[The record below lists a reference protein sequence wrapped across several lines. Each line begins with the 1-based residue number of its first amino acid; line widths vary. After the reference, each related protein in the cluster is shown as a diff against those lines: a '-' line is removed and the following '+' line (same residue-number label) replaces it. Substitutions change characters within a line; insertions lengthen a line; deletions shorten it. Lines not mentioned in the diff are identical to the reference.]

1 MSARWPALVK
11 AWVWALLLLSC
22 GGALGYKFSDA
33 NPGHYF
39 DTNILALLPANQ
51 QAPLADLASERM
63 ADHFANDILLLV
75 GAPKADDDE
84 LLPATRR
91 LMDALNSSGDFTAVS
106 SGGNSQLQQQLQ
118 TFYHPYRYQLLT
130 PELRQLLHNGD
141 QQALI
146 RRSLQQLHSPMAPP
160 RAAPFSDDPFNLL
173 GSWLQQLQPAGGFRP
188 DAWGLVASDADYQYR
203 VVQASFAGSAYD
215 PANQQR
221 LLNAIDA
228 AIATARLQEDDELRL
243 LRSGLLFHA
252 AAGAEQA
259 RSEMSTIGLGS
270 LAGIVLLLFWY
281 FRSPRPLLLPL
292 LSIGAGLLLALTAC
306 LLLFGRV
313 HIITLAFGASLVG
326 VSVDYA
332 LHYLCAQRQLSG
344 RALHHILPG
353 ITLGLITSVLAYSAQ
368 ALTPFPGLRQ
378 MAVFA
383 AIGLIGA
390 WLTVVCWFPLLA
402 RAPSADTTQTSR
414 LWPAIAALAA
424 RRRWLAALLLVA
436 GLCALWGLS
445 QLRFDDSLQNLQS
458 SPAALLADEARVQQL
473 SQRAGASRFLLLQAD
488 DAETLLQT
496 EEALRQRLD
505 TMVVSRQ
512 LHSYQALSQ
521 VIPSVARQQQDYRLV
536 HQQLL
541 QGQGI
546 AHLFTTLGAGAD
558 AASASEAHLA
568 NHQPRWLTP
577 DDWADHPISQ
587 LLPFLWLNSEASP
600 GLPAAV
606 SVISLGP
613 VADPAVYSQLQ
624 ALADEYRGV
633 TLVNRVADIS
643 GLLAS
648 YRITVSEW
656 MLLAAVAIALLL
668 RLRYGRRGWLI
679 LALPL
684 LSTLM
689 TFGLLSLQGHPL
701 TLFHLLA
708 ALLVLGIGLDT
719 GIFLRESAGEP
730 HAWDAV
736 SLSALTSILAF
747 GLLALSQTPVL
758 HYFGA
763 TVLPGILLTWLLS
776 LALRAGST
784 QTSPQGTTP

>member
-1 MSARWPALVK
+1 MSARWPAL
-11 AWVWALLLLSC
+11 VWALLLLSC
-22 GGALGYKFSDA
+22 GGVLGYKFSDA

-51 QAPLADLASERM
+51 QAPLADLASTRM
-63 ADHFANDILLLV
+63 ADHFANDTLLLV
-75 GAPKADDDE
+75 GAPKARQDE
-84 LLPATRR
+84 LLPAARR
-91 LMDALNSSGDFTAVS
+91 LKQALTDSGQFTTVS
-106 SGGNSQLQQQLQ
+106 SGGNNQLQQQLQ
-118 TFYHPYRYQLLT
+118 TFYQPYRYQLLT
-130 PELRQLLHNGD
+130 PELRQLLQAGD

-160 RAAPFSDDPFNLL
+160 RAAPFRDDPFNLL
-173 GSWLQQLQPAGGFRP
+173 GSWLQQLQPAGGFRLDP
-188 DAWGLVASDADYQYR
+188 WGLVASDADYQYR
-203 VVQASFAGSAYD
+203 VLQASFAGSAYD

-221 LLNAIDA
+221 LLKAIDA
-228 AIATARLQEDDELRL
+228 AIATAGLQQESGLRL

-281 FRSPRPLLLPL
+281 FRSPRPLFLPL

-332 LHYLCAQRQLSG
+332 LHYLCAQRQLAG
-344 RALHHILPG
+344 RTLHHILPG

-383 AIGLIGA
+383 AIGLMGA
-390 WLTVVCWFPLLA
+390 WLTVVCWFPLLSP
-402 RAPSADTTQTSR
+402 APDAAAATQTSR

-424 RRRWLAALLLVA
+424 RRRWLAALLLAV
-436 GLCALWGLS
+436 GLCSLWGLS

-488 DAETLLQT
+488 AAETLLQT
-496 EEALRQRLD
+496 EEALRQQLD
-505 TMVVSRQ
+505 SLVANGQ

-521 VIPSVARQQQDYRLV
+521 LIPSIARQQQDYQLV
-536 HQQLL
+536 RRQLL
-541 QGQGI
+541 QGQGQGI
-546 AHLFTTLGAGAD
+546 GQLFATLGAGAD
-558 AASASEAHLA
+558 AASASESRLA
-568 NHQPRWLTP
+568 QHQPRWLTP
-577 DDWADHPISQ
+577 ADWADHPVSQ
-587 LLPFLWLNSEASP
+587 LLPFLWLQGDASTA
-600 GLPAAV
+600 LPAAL

-613 VADPAVYSQLQ
+613 VAEPAVYLQLQ
-624 ALADEYRGV
+624 AVADEHSGV

-648 YRITVSEW
+648 YRVTVGEW

-668 RLRYGRRGWLI
+668 RLRYGRGGWLI

-689 TFGLLSLQGHPL
+689 TFGLLALQGHPL

-719 GIFLRESAGEP
+719 GIFLRESTGEP

-784 QTSPQGTTP
+784 QTSLQGKTP